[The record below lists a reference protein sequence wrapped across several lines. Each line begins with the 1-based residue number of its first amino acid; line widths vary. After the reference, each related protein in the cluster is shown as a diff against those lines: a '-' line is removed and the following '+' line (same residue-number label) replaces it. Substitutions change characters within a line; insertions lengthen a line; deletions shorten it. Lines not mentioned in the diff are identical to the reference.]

1 MPFSRTLRDGG
12 DLYDPLASIAPKL
25 SPNGLSPDTFFS
37 SRPSLADPNSFRPQT
52 TMAGLDEDDTV
63 RLESLLSC

>member
-12 DLYDPLASIAPKL
+12 DLYDPLASIA
-25 SPNGLSPDTFFS
+25 PNGLSPDTFFS